1 MKDLMPTGQVETY
14 EANVTPSGA
23 MPCGLENP
31 PSVERDSGGGLG
43 LSEWPD
49 FKIPIEWSFV
59 RINDLAVKLKAG
71 GTPSRQNKAYFGG
84 NIPFV
89 LIDDMTSSGVYLKAT
104 KETISQ
110 KGLDS
115 CSAWIVPENSIL
127 LSMYA
132 TIGATVINT
141 MPVATNQAI
150 IAIIPHENCDRVYL
164 SFCLRAHNVHLA
176 RLNVESTQKNINKG
190 IVSSFP
196 IPLPP
201 LLEQKKIAHILSTVQ
216 RAIEAQERLIQTT
229 TELKKALMHK
239 LFTEGLR
246 HEPQKQTEIGLVPES
261 WEVIELGDMLKL
273 AQYGLSVKGN
283 DEGNYPILRMTNQVN
298 GQIVNRN
305 LQYVE
310 ISDADH
316 AKFKVERGDILFN
329 RTNSLDLVG
338 RTAIFDIGGD
348 FVFASYLIRLQT
360 DEKHLNPFFLNC
372 YFNTDE
378 IQVRLKSIAT
388 RAVSQSNISASRL
401 KGFPIPKPSLDE
413 QEEMVTASLALD
425 RKLAVHQAKLEQL
438 QALFHMLLH
447 ELMTAK
453 TRVHDINLLTGGQSA

>member
-14 EANVTPSGA
+14 EAKVTPSVA
-23 MPCGLENP
+23 LPYGLENP

-43 LSEWPD
+43 LSEWR
-49 FKIPIEWSFV
+49 KIQV
-59 RINDLAVKLKAG
+59 KDLGEIVTG
-71 GTPSRQNKAYFGG
+71 NTPSTRRRDYYDGDYNLISPADLDNGKYIRTAHKRLTKLGFEQCRALPKRSVLVGCIG
-84 NIPFV
+84 NV
-89 LIDDMTSSGVYLKAT
+89 GKLGMVGNDES
-104 KETISQ
+104 
-110 KGLDS
+110 
-115 CSAWIVPENSIL
+115 
-127 LSMYA
+127 
-132 TIGATVINT
+132 
-141 MPVATNQAI
+141 ATNQQINALI
-150 IAIIPHENCDRVYL
+150 CNSEHDPEFVYYCFYINREKL
-164 SFCLRAHNVHLA
+164 KTCAVKTTVPILNKTNFSNFEVNV
-176 RLNVESTQKNINKG
+176 
-190 IVSSFP
+190 P
-196 IPLPP
+196 PLP
-201 LLEQKKIAHILSTVQ
+201 EQKKIAHILSTVQ
-216 RAIEAQERLIQTT
+216 RAIETQDRIIQTT

-246 HEPQKQTEIGLVPES
+246 NEPQKQTEIGLVPKS

-298 GQIVNRN
+298 GQIVDRN

-310 ISDADH
+310 ISDADY

-378 IQVRLKSIAT
+378 IQARLKSIAT

-401 KGFPIPKPSLDE
+401 KGFPIPKPSSDE

-438 QALFHMLLH
+438 QALFHILLH

-453 TRVHDINLLTGGQSA
+453 TRVQNPDAQES